1 MVLVGLQLWGQL
13 GFFSPPVHPT
23 PNPLPNSPDL
33 PTEQPFEGVLAN
45 PPPGVCVC
53 TQLRGWILQEG
64 KGTSVFTGWLPSFSV
79 NSRLG
84 SRSQRGSR
92 QALRQ
97 TLRQTLGLR
106 DRALGATIL
115 CSSLS
120 FQYHVPGPLL
130 LGSPVPLIHPP
141 QAHLLCAGTRSQP
154 FSALGPL
161 RAHLSCS
168 TRLYSPAST
177 LPHVNECICYT

>member
-23 PNPLPNSPDL
+23 PDPLPNSPNL
-33 PTEQPFEGVLAN
+33 PTEKPSEGALAN

-53 TQLRGWILQEG
+53 TQLRGRILQEG

-92 QALRQ
+92 Q

-106 DRALGATIL
+106 DRALGATFL
-115 CSSLS
+115 CSPLS

-130 LGSPVPLIHPP
+130 LGSPVPLIRPP
-141 QAHLLCAGTRSQP
+141 QAHLLCAGTCPQP

-168 TRLYSPAST
+168 THLTAQPAPSLT
-177 LPHVNECICYT
+177 